1 MTESYLFNYQQN
13 YYGLMTDWG
22 LQSPKIYVFVEQQ
35 TKNNKKKDTAPHRKY
50 HSLPNII
57 LYKTDKE
64 VEGNNCK
71 ISPNSNTPSKRYRF
85 FHWFNGLMTV
95 TALFFVIDAKHKVLR
110 TY

>member
-1 MTESYLFNYQQN
+1 M
-13 YYGLMTDWG
+13 
-22 LQSPKIYVFVEQQ
+22 
-35 TKNNKKKDTAPHRKY
+35 DTAPHRKY

-71 ISPNSNTPSKRYRF
+71 ISPNSNTPSKRYWF